1 MNDFV
6 RPKCRC
12 FGWPTAMHMG
22 VKHSCLLRYD
32 QDLNRLM
39 RVVFKRVYY
48 FNMVC
53 GDVICYDTVSWILT
67 RYARMSV
74 YQDDEDAGDDDI
86 NHGHCDLTIIKM
98 PFFNKKTAFSN
109 KLKEAQSGGDKVS
122 HHVHHHRQ
130 STCAVHLRHVLI
142 ASEVV
147 CLGVWGGGWGGW
159 LCGGGREVGG
169 SGDGEEW
176 PVAGRNGARGVTCGD
191 WESGGV
197 AEGECGGGERWG
209 RGGERGTDGV
219 GEEMGCQVGGSGW
232 EDEGGALRRSS
243 RRCRGG
249 EFGGGVVG
257 CEGG

>member
-1 MNDFV
+1 MSFGVTTLRALVYAGDETSGDARSWYMIIGDAKSWV
-6 RPKCRC
+6 C
-12 FGWPTAMHMG
+12 FDEGLIMA
-22 VKHSCLLRYD
+22 VYRNAQEY
-32 QDLNRLM
+32 LNHLM
-39 RVVFKRVYY
+39 CVVFKRVYY

-53 GDVICYDTVSWILT
+53 G
-67 RYARMSV
+67 
-74 YQDDEDAGDDDI
+74 
-86 NHGHCDLTIIKM
+86 
-98 PFFNKKTAFSN
+98 
-109 KLKEAQSGGDKVS
+109 
-122 HHVHHHRQ
+122 
-130 STCAVHLRHVLI
+130 
-142 ASEVV
+142 EVV